1 MELAVD
7 LAVQQAK
14 WADALILAAQVSERI
29 AAFMRF
35 RYASGTTQSS
45 LPHRSLHCNMELAVD
60 LAVQQ
65 AKWAHALILAA
76 QVSERIAAFVRFR
89 YASGSWRELRNSCA

>member
-1 MELAVD
+1 VYTVWYFFLFRLELAEGSAEGDLSLALLTGNMELAVD

-35 RYASGTTQSS
+35 KETSRLT
-45 LPHRSLHCNMELAVD
+45 RSFF
-60 LAVQQ
+60 
-65 AKWAHALILAA
+65 AL
-76 QVSERIAAFVRFR
+76 R
-89 YASGSWRELRNSCA
+89 

>member
-14 WADALILAAQVSERI
+14 WADALILVAAQVSERV

-35 RYASGTTQSS
+35 RDAWGGGGHSG
-45 LPHRSLHCNMELAVD
+45 P
-60 LAVQQ
+60 
-65 AKWAHALILAA
+65 WG
-76 QVSERIAAFVRFR
+76 IAAFMPFR
-89 YASGSWRELRNSCA
+89 DASGSTCSSLLLSVREVRQSCALGMQVGRCAHPGRVGQ